1 MTTSIRP
8 WLDNAILQ
16 SVAESYLHLWNANP
30 NRVLLTPGETFH
42 PLADILSSGVNH
54 PDLNAAGTG
63 ATRLTTTQI
72 NWFTDNYEIV
82 THYPNDATGF
92 SATLFKNKLTGEYT
106 LSFRSTEYQLA
117 GKGGDYERDGVD
129 AADGEISQKG
139 FALAQLS
146 SMEDFYAHL
155 KNGEIKNPATGQWV
169 VDAAAQQYAN
179 ALTGGTSALNVTG
192 YSLGA
197 HLATAFTLM
206 HGADTQQTYTYN
218 AAGVG
223 AVGLAIPTG
232 QDITGLIDLYR
243 NMMAWDG
250 QDIPS
255 WYLGVSLKSSA
266 AELTALQQAALA
278 EPNGL
283 PAGTANVYLDAKHQA
298 TMAVLAHLMFP
309 VGAGPDLADLSD
321 GMGDLQIKDA
331 ADNWWASNGDGPL
344 GKDPN
349 QFNSS
354 LYTVGAWGN
363 EIKQFYGHG
372 EFFDPQAVANSG
384 YHAPASAIWIE
395 DLPVSRAW
403 GILEMLPGVGDTQ
416 LIRDLVGNFG
426 ETHSIT
432 PIIDSLTVLDLL
444 QGLDDS
450 TDNARFTQ
458 IMKAMS
464 NRVDSLN
471 SASLQAA
478 MAAAST
484 GISNFLPAAALAAL
498 ATYLSADKLY
508 EADAMEN
515 FVNALTRIFTGTQ
528 GSLAPAKMQDGSANP
543 LGYADI
549 NARNALHAAIEAI
562 RASTTYQQSSGLVQI
577 QALASVGA
585 TDMATRAKTD
595 MSYRYALKELL
606 PFAITGDDALYAQH
620 NATGGLDYYDAAA
633 GTGSLTE
640 AYLKDRADML
650 VWKIKFDYGK
660 RDIDDLLLG
669 VGDKQYDDEWD
680 SNIGDNWEF
689 IDRKTQI
696 DGQPL
701 KLKIDGQGA
710 MDYRQIVF
718 GSEQDESDITGG
730 SRPDHLYGGGGADT
744 LTGNGGNDYLEG
756 GQGDDTYIVGTG
768 DGTDTVLDTD
778 GTGSIVLNG
787 TTLTGGAL
795 VDGTTNVWKNT
806 AQASPTPSKAQ
817 AAARYCSSA
826 KMAAA
831 MASAFRAGRAA
842 NWV

>member
-1 MTTSIRP
+1 MTTQIRS

-16 SVAESYLHLWNANP
+16 SVAESYIDQINAK
-30 NRVLLTPGETFH
+30 PGFT
-42 PLADILSSGVNH
+42 LDYILSQGVNH
-54 PDLNAAGTG
+54 PDLNANGQG

-72 NWFTDNYEIV
+72 AWFKANYDIV

-206 HGADTQQTYTYN
+206 HGADIQQTYTYN

-243 NMMAWDG
+243 NIMAWDG
-250 QDIPS
+250 QGIPS

-298 TMAVLAHLMFP
+298 TMTVLAHLMFP
-309 VGAGPDLADLSD
+309 AGTGPDVVLDLSD

-331 ADNWWASNGDGPL
+331 ADNWWASDGDGPL

-349 QFNSS
+349 AFSSS
-354 LYTVGAWGN
+354 LYTVGAWGS

-416 LIRDLVGNFG
+416 LIRDWWATL
-426 ETHSIT
+426 
-432 PIIDSLTVLDLL
+432 
-444 QGLDDS
+444 
-450 TDNARFTQ
+450 ARRT
-458 IMKAMS
+458 
-464 NRVDSLN
+464 
-471 SASLQAA
+471 
-478 MAAAST
+478 
-484 GISNFLPAAALAAL
+484 
-498 ATYLSADKLY
+498 
-508 EADAMEN
+508 
-515 FVNALTRIFTGTQ
+515 
-528 GSLAPAKMQDGSANP
+528 
-543 LGYADI
+543 
-549 NARNALHAAIEAI
+549 ALHPSSI
-562 RASTTYQQSSGLVQI
+562 R
-577 QALASVGA
+577 
-585 TDMATRAKTD
+585 
-595 MSYRYALKELL
+595 
-606 PFAITGDDALYAQH
+606 
-620 NATGGLDYYDAAA
+620 
-633 GTGSLTE
+633 
-640 AYLKDRADML
+640 
-650 VWKIKFDYGK
+650 
-660 RDIDDLLLG
+660 
-669 VGDKQYDDEWD
+669 
-680 SNIGDNWEF
+680 
-689 IDRKTQI
+689 
-696 DGQPL
+696 
-701 KLKIDGQGA
+701 
-710 MDYRQIVF
+710 
-718 GSEQDESDITGG
+718 
-730 SRPDHLYGGGGADT
+730 
-744 LTGNGGNDYLEG
+744 
-756 GQGDDTYIVGTG
+756 
-768 DGTDTVLDTD
+768 
-778 GTGSIVLNG
+778 
-787 TTLTGGAL
+787 
-795 VDGTTNVWKNT
+795 
-806 AQASPTPSKAQ
+806 
-817 AAARYCSSA
+817 
-826 KMAAA
+826 
-831 MASAFRAGRAA
+831 
-842 NWV
+842 